1 MVPRGVRSRT
11 THRGWAAHR
20 RHDGHQARPHG
31 VSRIRQVLALGRHHR
46 ADADRGGSRAEAAH
60 QCVRGG
66 PGRADHRV
74 AHRAEHPRRHGGE
87 RGGLPG
93 AGVTGS
99 DHRAARG
106 VPRVLAGAAPGPAAR
121 ASLRRRAMGTAGGGA
136 AARAPD
142 ARSDRAERA
151 LRLTADAGWFG
162 HPRGLST
169 LFFTEMWERFSY
181 YGMRGFLIL
190 YMTKALG
197 FTDPHAGAVY
207 GNYVGSVWLAA
218 IFGGVIAD
226 RWLGHYRSVLLG
238 GIIIALGHFTL
249 AFHALP
255 FFYAGL
261 SLIVIGTGL
270 LKPTVSTLVGSLY
283 EQGDERRDAGFSIFY
298 MGINLGAL
306 LGPLVAGK
314 LAEGVDWHLGFA
326 CAGVG
331 MTLGL
336 VQYVLGRGRLQPAI
350 ERLAARPT
358 PAAVSPGLAP
368 GVSHGGFTAADW
380 KRMTAVVVFFAFA
393 SLFWGAYEQ
402 AGSTLALFADRNVRL
417 ELFGITL
424 YASWFV
430 SVQAAFVILL
440 SPIFAWLWIKLGP
453 RQPSSPA
460 KFALALVFVGL
471 AFVLLMPAG
480 AIAQGGVRI
489 SPLWLVAVYFIEEL
503 GELCLSP
510 VGLSVVTKLA
520 PKQVVGLMM
529 GVFFLSNALGNKLAG
544 WSAGFISTTPLPTLF
559 GVTAGV
565 TLGAAAVMFMLI
577 TPIQRLMGGVR

>member
-1 MVPRGVRSRT
+1 M
-11 THRGWAAHR
+11 
-20 RHDGHQARPHG
+20 
-31 VSRIRQVLALGRHHR
+31 
-46 ADADRGGSRAEAAH
+46 
-60 QCVRGG
+60 
-66 PGRADHRV
+66 
-74 AHRAEHPRRHGGE
+74 
-87 RGGLPG
+87 
-93 AGVTGS
+93 
-99 DHRAARG
+99 
-106 VPRVLAGAAPGPAAR
+106 
-121 ASLRRRAMGTAGGGA
+121 
-136 AARAPD
+136 
-142 ARSDRAERA
+142 
-151 LRLTADAGWFG
+151 ADAGWFG

-238 GIIIALGHFTL
+238 GTIIALGHFTL
-249 AFHALP
+249 ALHALP

-261 SLIVIGTGL
+261 SLIVLGTGL
-270 LKPTVSTLVGSLY
+270 LKPNVSTLVGALY
-283 EQGDERRDAGFSIFY
+283 EQGDERRDAGFSVFY

-336 VQYVLGRGRLQPAI
+336 AQYVLGRRRLAPAI
-350 ERLAARPT
+350 ERLAARPG

-368 GVSHGGFTAADW
+368 EVSHDGFTAADW
-380 KRMTAVVVFFAFA
+380 KRMKAVVVFFAFA

-402 AGSTLALFADRNVRL
+402 AGSTLNLFADRYVHL
-417 ELFGITL
+417 ELLGIKL

-430 SVQAAFVILL
+430 SIQAAFVILL
-440 SPIFAWLWIKLGP
+440 SPAFAWLWVKLGP

-460 KFALALVFVGL
+460 KFALALLFVGL

-559 GVTAGV
+559 GVTAAV
-565 TLGAAAVMFMLI
+565 TLGAAAVMFLLI
-577 TPIQRLMGGVR
+577 KPVQRLMGGVR

>member
-1 MVPRGVRSRT
+1 M
-11 THRGWAAHR
+11 
-20 RHDGHQARPHG
+20 
-31 VSRIRQVLALGRHHR
+31 
-46 ADADRGGSRAEAAH
+46 
-60 QCVRGG
+60 
-66 PGRADHRV
+66 
-74 AHRAEHPRRHGGE
+74 
-87 RGGLPG
+87 
-93 AGVTGS
+93 
-99 DHRAARG
+99 
-106 VPRVLAGAAPGPAAR
+106 
-121 ASLRRRAMGTAGGGA
+121 
-136 AARAPD
+136 
-142 ARSDRAERA
+142 
-151 LRLTADAGWFG
+151 ADAGWFG

-218 IFGGVIAD
+218 IFGGIIAD

-238 GIIIALGHFTL
+238 GTIIALGHFTL
-249 AFHALP
+249 ALHALP

-261 SLIVIGTGL
+261 SLIVLGTGL
-270 LKPTVSTLVGSLY
+270 LKPNVSTLVGALY
-283 EQGDERRDAGFSIFY
+283 EQGDERRDAGFSVFY

-336 VQYVLGRGRLQPAI
+336 AQYVLGRRRLAPAI
-350 ERLAARPT
+350 ERLAARPG

-402 AGSTLALFADRNVRL
+402 AGSTLNLFADRYVHL
-417 ELFGITL
+417 ELLGIKL

-430 SVQAAFVILL
+430 SIQAAFVILL
-440 SPIFAWLWIKLGP
+440 SPAFAWLWVKLGP

-460 KFALALVFVGL
+460 KFALALLFVGL

-559 GVTAGV
+559 GVTAAV
-565 TLGAAAVMFMLI
+565 ALGAAAVMFLLI
-577 TPIQRLMGGVR
+577 KPVRRLMGGVR